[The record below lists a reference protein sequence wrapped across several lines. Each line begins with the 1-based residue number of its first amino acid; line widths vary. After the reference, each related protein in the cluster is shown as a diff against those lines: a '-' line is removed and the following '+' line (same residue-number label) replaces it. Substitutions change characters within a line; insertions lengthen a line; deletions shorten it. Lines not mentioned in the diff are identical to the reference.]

1 MDLLYKLEWM
11 AVFNS
16 NTKERN
22 NNADYMARLLKED
35 VGWIEIIPS
44 NVFFKKM
51 FASDNII
58 DFFAS
63 YFNCQISKY
72 VSCSHT
78 KVSIDALS
86 ATWANSK
93 ICAGFSI

>member
-1 MDLLYKLEWM
+1 M